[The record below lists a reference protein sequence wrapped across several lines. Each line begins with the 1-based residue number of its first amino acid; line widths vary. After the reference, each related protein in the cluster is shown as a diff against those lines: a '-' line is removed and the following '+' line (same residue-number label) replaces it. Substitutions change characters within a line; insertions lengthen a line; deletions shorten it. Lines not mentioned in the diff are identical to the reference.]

1 MSTEVTIGDRT
12 YIIGTIPVRAQFH
25 TFRRVLPLMGPIL
38 ESLKA
43 GFGFSA
49 LTLISISDDLAKL
62 TDEQLDYVMDNCL
75 AVVQVEVKDSAP
87 MKLMVNG
94 RPMFP
99 LDLSTTMQL
108 TWAVLMENFRPFLK
122 GMLDRQSSAVPQTSE
137 TSSS

>member
-1 MSTEVTIGDRT
+1 MSREVTIGERT

-38 ESLKA
+38 DSLKQ
-43 GFGFSA
+43 GFGFGP
-49 LTLISISDDLAKL
+49 LTLIAISEDLSKL

-75 AVVQVEVKDSAP
+75 AVVQVVVPDGSP

-94 RPMFP
+94 RAMFP
-99 LDLSTTMQL
+99 LDLPTMMQL

-122 GMLDRQSSAVPQTSE
+122 GMLDSQSSERPQTSE